1 MSLSNSQFDA
11 IMRTYQQQQL
21 LNRHEQESRIAE
33 VYNKIPAIKE
43 QIGRAHV

>member
-21 LNRHEQESRIAE
+21 QNRHEQESRIAE
-33 VYNKIPAIKE
+33 VLSLIHI
-43 QIGRAHV
+43 